1 VVGTLKESENGGEA
15 KMATIGRYIITITT
29 ADVGNV
35 VFTAP
40 IIVKRIHILGTTA
53 TAIGD
58 AYRLEDPDGNLLYRS
73 QASGAYYESESITQR
88 KWTSGIKVITLASGE
103 MDIEYDRD
111 TKY

>member
-1 VVGTLKESENGGEA
+1 
-15 KMATIGRYIITITT
+15 MPTIGSYIITVTT

-35 VFTAP
+35 VFTDP
-40 IIVKRIHILGTTA
+40 IIVKRIHILGTAGTVA
-53 TAIGD
+53 GH

-73 QASGAYYESESITQR
+73 QANGAYYESESITQR
-88 KWTSGIKVITLASGE
+88 KWTGGIKVVAISSGE

>member
-1 VVGTLKESENGGEA
+1 
-15 KMATIGRYIITITT
+15 MPTIGRYIITVTT

-35 VFTAP
+35 VFTEP
-40 IIVKRIHILGTTA
+40 IIVKRIHILGTAGTVA
-53 TAIGD
+53 GH

-73 QASGAYYESESITQR
+73 QANGAYYESESITQR
-88 KWTSGIKVITLASGE
+88 KWTGGIKVITLASGE

>member
-1 VVGTLKESENGGEA
+1 
-15 KMATIGRYIITITT
+15 MATIGRYIISVTT

-35 VFTAP
+35 VFTEP
-40 IIVKRIHILGTTA
+40 IIVKRIHILGTAGTVA
-53 TAIGD
+53 GH

-73 QASGAYYESESITQR
+73 QANGAYYESESITQR
-88 KWTSGIKVITLASGE
+88 KWTGGIKVVAISSGE